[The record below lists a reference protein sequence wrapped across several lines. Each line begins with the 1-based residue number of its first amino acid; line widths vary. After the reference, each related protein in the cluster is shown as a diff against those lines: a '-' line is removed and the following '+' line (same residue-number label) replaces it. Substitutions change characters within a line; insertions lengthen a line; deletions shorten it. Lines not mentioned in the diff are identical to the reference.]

1 MNTLRG
7 LLFTT
12 VATAAVALTFA
23 PLTLN
28 AQPADSTYLAQM
40 KHEDKGMQ
48 RPGGPSQ
55 MPGMQSP
62 GQGSQMPGMQGQ
74 GMPAQPGASGG
85 MAMPMM
91 GGGMTMP
98 MMGGGSAMPMM
109 MCQGMMPGSADMKQ
123 QRMGDIPSDRI
134 EGRIAFLRAELGI
147 TQAQTAAWDEVASA
161 LRTNAKRMSGAH
173 VAQPQKPAMT
183 SAERLEEQ
191 ERLLSARLDSI
202 RAVKPAYAKLYA
214 VLDDTQ
220 KKNAD
225 ELMAPYLG
233 MM

>member
-1 MNTLRG
+1 MK
-7 LLFTT
+7 
-12 VATAAVALTFA
+12 
-23 PLTLN
+23 PL
-28 AQPADSTYLAQM
+28 
-40 KHEDKGMQ
+40 
-48 RPGGPSQ
+48 
-55 MPGMQSP
+55 
-62 GQGSQMPGMQGQ
+62 
-74 GMPAQPGASGG
+74 
-85 MAMPMM
+85 
-91 GGGMTMP
+91 
-98 MMGGGSAMPMM
+98 
-109 MCQGMMPGSADMKQ
+109 
-123 QRMGDIPSDRI
+123 
-134 EGRIAFLRAELGI
+134 
-147 TQAQTAAWDEVASA
+147 
-161 LRTNAKRMSGAH
+161 NAKRMSGAH